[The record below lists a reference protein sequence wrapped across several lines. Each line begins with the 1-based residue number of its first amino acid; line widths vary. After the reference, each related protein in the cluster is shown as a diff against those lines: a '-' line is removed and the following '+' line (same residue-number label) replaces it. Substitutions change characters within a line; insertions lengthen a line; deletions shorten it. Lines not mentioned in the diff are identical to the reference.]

1 MIIDVPDAVQ
11 WHDGMMLAPQHLQ
24 QQALRHDTAL
34 AYHLHW
40 GSPYHWGAT
49 KLMIDRAAL
58 VSGTFRVLE
67 LEAVMPDGLI
77 VRHSAGAGGGELT
90 MDLKPHGDA
99 ASRSGLVIHLAV
111 PALKTA
117 AGITPGDLPRYRS
130 VEGPPVADATTGEGE
145 LRIPRLAPNLVLLH
159 TAGPNQ
165 KTPTKYVTIPIGEV
179 ELVNDAFG
187 LTSFLAP
194 SLTVPEESPLG
205 RMCADLVRRIREKA
219 AFVLER
225 IGGASDGRS
234 AAARDMAGEIQ
245 GLVAG
250 LPPLEALLGSG
261 VAHPFAVYVA
271 LTAVVGHMAAAASAL
286 PPTFSRYDHNNPY
299 ASFSELRDYLT
310 RTLQMARN
318 TTAAIPFVQ
327 EADKFHVTIQP
338 GWLEKKLIVGV
349 RPSVSMTEAD
359 VVAWMRD
366 SLIASRSRVET
377 LWEMRVMGAGR
388 RAIEETQDTGLL
400 RSRGT
405 LLFEIDNDARFIVAN
420 EPLEIWNADLRGA
433 RRRPFD
439 IVLYVTNGAG

>member
-24 QQALRHDTAL
+24 QQALRHESAL
-34 AYHLHW
+34 AYHLQW
-40 GSPYHWGAT
+40 GTPYHWGT
-49 KLMIDRAAL
+49 TNLMIDRAAL

-77 VRHSAGAGGGELT
+77 IRHRAGSGSELSF
-90 MDLKPHGDA
+90 DLKPLADA
-99 ASRSGLVIHLAV
+99 ASRTGLVIHLGV
-111 PALKTA
+111 PAQKA
-117 AGITPGDLPRYRS
+117 SSGITPGDLPRYRS
-130 VEGPPVADATTGEGE
+130 VEGAPVSDATTGEGE
-145 LRIPRLAPNLVLLH
+145 LRIPRLVPNLVLLH
-159 TAGPNQ
+159 TSGPNQ
-165 KTPTKYVTIPIGEV
+165 KTPSKYVTIPLAEV
-179 ELVNDAFG
+179 ELVNDSFG
-187 LTSFLAP
+187 PTNFLP
-194 SLTVPEESPLG
+194 PTLTVPEESALG
-205 RMCADLVRRIREKA
+205 RLCADLVRRIREKA
-219 AFVLER
+219 AFVLDR

-261 VAHPFAVYVA
+261 VAHPFTVYVA
-271 LTAVVGHMAAAASAL
+271 LTAVVGHMAAAASSL
-286 PPTFSRYDHNNPY
+286 PPTFGRYDHNNPH
-299 ASFSELRDYLT
+299 ASFSEVRDYLT

-318 TTAAIPFVQ
+318 TVTAIPFTQ
-327 EADKFHVTIQP
+327 EADKFHITIQP
-338 GWLEKKLIVGV
+338 GWLDRKLVVGV

-377 LWEMRVMGAGR
+377 LWEMRVMGASR
-388 RAIEETQDTGLL
+388 RPIEETQDSGLL

-405 LLFEIDNDARFIVAN
+405 LLFEIENDARFIVAN

-439 IVLYVTNGAG
+439 IVLYVTNSAG

>member
-24 QQALRHDTAL
+24 QQALRHDTTL

-49 KLMIDRAAL
+49 RLMIDRAAL
-58 VSGTFRVLE
+58 VSGAFRILE

-77 VRHSAGAGGGELT
+77 IRHSAGSGSELT
-90 MDLKPHGDA
+90 MDLKPFGDA
-99 ASRSGLVIHLAV
+99 ASRSGLVIHLGV
-111 PALKTA
+111 PALK
-117 AGITPGDLPRYRS
+117 AGNVITPGDLPRYRS

-145 LRIPRLAPNLVLLH
+145 VRIPRLQPNLVLLH

-165 KTPTKYVTIPIGEV
+165 KTPSKYVTIPLAEV

-187 LTSFLAP
+187 LTSFLPP

-205 RMCADLVRRIREKA
+205 RLCADLVRRIREKA
-219 AFVLER
+219 AFLLER

-234 AAARDMAGEIQ
+234 AAARDMALEIQ

-261 VAHPFAVYVA
+261 VAHPFSVYVA
-271 LTAVVGHMAAAASAL
+271 LTAVVGHMAAAASSL
-286 PPTFSRYDHNNPY
+286 PPTFSRYDHNNPH
-299 ASFSELRDYLT
+299 ACFSELRDYLT
-310 RTLQMARN
+310 RTLQTARN
-318 TTAAIPFVQ
+318 TITAIPFVQ
-327 EADKFHVTIQP
+327 ESDKFHVAIQAP
-338 GWLEKKLIVGV
+338 WLEKKLVIGV

-377 LWEMRVMGAGR
+377 LWEMRVMGAAR
-388 RAIEETQDTGLL
+388 RPIDEASETGLL

-405 LLFEIDNDARFIVAN
+405 LLFEIDSDSRFIVPN

-433 RRRPFD
+433 RRRPLD
-439 IVLYVTNGAG
+439 IVLYVTNAAS

>member
-24 QQALRHDTAL
+24 QQALRHDAAL
-34 AYHLHW
+34 GYHLHW
-40 GSPYHWGAT
+40 GSPYHWGVT
-49 KLMIDRAAL
+49 HLLIDTIAV
-58 VSGTFRVLE
+58 VSGTFRILE
-67 LEAVMPDGLI
+67 LDAVMPDGLI
-77 VRHSAGAGGGELT
+77 VRHRGNSGSELT
-90 MDLKPHGDA
+90 LDLKPLGDA
-99 ASRSGLVIHLAV
+99 ASRSGVVIHLGVA
-111 PALKTA
+111 ALK
-117 AGITPGDLPRYRS
+117 AGNAVTPGDLPRHRS

-145 LRIPRLAPNLVLLH
+145 VRIPRLQPNLVLLH

-165 KTPTKYVTIPIGEV
+165 KTPAKYVTIPLAEV

-194 SLTVPEESPLG
+194 ALRVPEESPLG
-205 RMCADLVRRIREKA
+205 RLCADLVRRIREKA
-219 AFVLER
+219 AYLLER

-234 AAARDMAGEIQ
+234 TAARDIAGEIQ

-261 VAHPFAVYVA
+261 VAHPFSVYVA
-271 LTAVVGHMAAAASAL
+271 LTTVVGHMAAAASAL
-286 PPTFSRYDHNNPY
+286 PPTFSRYDHDN
-299 ASFSELRDYLT
+299 AHAAFSELRDYLT

-318 TTAAIPFVQ
+318 TITAIPFVQ
-327 EADKFHVTIQP
+327 ESDKFHTTIQP
-338 GWLEKKLIVGV
+338 AWLDKKLVVGV

-359 VVAWMRD
+359 VIAWMRD

-377 LWEMRVMGAGR
+377 LWEMRVMGASR
-388 RAIEETQDTGLL
+388 RPIEEAAESGLL

-405 LLFEIDNDARFIVAN
+405 LLFEIDNDSRFIVPG

-433 RRRPFD
+433 RRRPLD
-439 IVLYVTNGAG
+439 IVLYVSNAAT